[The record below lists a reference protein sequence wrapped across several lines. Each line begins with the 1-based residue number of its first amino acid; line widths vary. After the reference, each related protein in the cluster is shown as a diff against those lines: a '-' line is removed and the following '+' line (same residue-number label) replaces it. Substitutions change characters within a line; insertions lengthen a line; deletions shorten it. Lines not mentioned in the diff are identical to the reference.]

1 MEDITFKRLKCI
13 IILWTLFKLISS
25 ILVIVYSQT
34 LAVELF
40 SQLNYND
47 TLIQNIVN
55 KRGPH
60 IDKGEHEVLLK
71 DKLKSWVSAA
81 GIVESKNFEN

>member
-1 MEDITFKRLKCI
+1 MEDITFKRLRRI

-34 LAVELF
+34 LAEELF
-40 SQLNYND
+40 SQLNHNN
-47 TLIQNIVN
+47 TLIHNNIVN
-55 KRGPH
+55 KTGPH
-60 IDKGEHEVLLK
+60 IDEEKPEALFK

-81 GIVESKNFEN
+81 GIVDSKNF